1 MKTILRQSERGSIVL
16 LPFYQVCC
24 TQEAFNPA
32 ARCAHANHRVL
43 PFINKT
49 ESSFLGC
56 LASQKNFEPEQIGWP
71 VSRFFASRFEVRK
84 NWTSSKNFFRIVR
97 KLARW
102 KYNKISIGRL
112 KKRTCFKIFVR
123 KKDTKS
129 DSHFLKLII
138 GLTPRYSKMDKL
150 DEDIVSLLLSSNSDR
165 KRINRIFQRRESS

>member
-1 MKTILRQSERGSIVL
+1 MTHNRSHVVVVSSFQDYANRSRFCRWFFQMKTILRQSERGSIVL

-102 KYNKISIGRL
+102 KYNKISIEIVL
-112 KKRTCFKIFVR
+112 KSGLASKSSFEKKIQRVI
-123 KKDTKS
+123 
-129 DSHFLKLII
+129 LI
-138 GLTPRYSKMDKL
+138 
-150 DEDIVSLLLSSNSDR
+150 
-165 KRINRIFQRRESS
+165 F